1 MRSAARPDGAV
12 AASYI
17 RRFAPRSPGGLSNSD
32 SGPSQPDSPWH
43 CAEEATVPTSR
54 GSFSKGVT
62 NWRRD
67 SGGAGVGGGSSGGGG
82 DCGGD
87 CGGVGGGG
95 VGGGGG
101 SGGGGSGGGGSGE
114 GLTLLQCAAGQA
126 AFVGVR
132 LCDGPAG
139 GAGAPSRAPRRPY
152 GGWLGRCMP
161 SPRGK
166 V

>member
-67 SGGAGVGGGSSGGGG
+67 SGVAGVGGGSSGGGG

-95 VGGGGG
+95 GSGGGG
-101 SGGGGSGGGGSGE
+101 SGGGGSGGGGSGSGGGGGGGGGSGLRNVIE
-114 GLTLLQCAAGQA
+114 ADGWDHMRTLRPGLT
-126 AFVGVR
+126 VSV
-132 LCDGPAG
+132 
-139 GAGAPSRAPRRPY
+139 PY
-152 GGWLGRCMP
+152 ELE
-161 SPRGK
+161 
-166 V
+166 